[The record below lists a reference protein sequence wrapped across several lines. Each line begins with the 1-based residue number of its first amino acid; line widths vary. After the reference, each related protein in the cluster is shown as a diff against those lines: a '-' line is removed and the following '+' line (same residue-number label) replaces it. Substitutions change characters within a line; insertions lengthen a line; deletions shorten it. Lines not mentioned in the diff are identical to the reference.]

1 VLAENVT
8 ILKQ

>member
-8 ILKQ
+8 ILKH